1 MGDIAQVAYLV
12 SIWALPVVFAITV
25 HEAGHAYVAYWL
37 GDDFSHRN
45 GRTSLNPLVHIDLV
59 GTLLL
64 PAILLVTSAGFIIGY
79 AKPVPVFF
87 KRLRPERIGTALV
100 AFAGP
105 LANIILALLAAV
117 CLHFVPLFPNPVGLW
132 LEMNLNNA
140 VVVNALLA
148 AFNMLPIPPLDGGR
162 ILMVMMP
169 PWVAQRFEALE
180 RFGILFVFGLA
191 LILPALLS
199 EFGVRF
205 NPVADWAV
213 GGARFILSGVYGI
226 TS

>member
-1 MGDIAQVAYLV
+1 
-12 SIWALPVVFAITV
+12 
-25 HEAGHAYVAYWL
+25 
-37 GDDFSHRN
+37 
-45 GRTSLNPLVHIDLV
+45 
-59 GTLLL
+59 
-64 PAILLVTSAGFIIGY
+64 
-79 AKPVPVFF
+79 
-87 KRLRPERIGTALV
+87 
-100 AFAGP
+100 
-105 LANIILALLAAV
+105 
-117 CLHFVPLFPNPVGLW
+117 
-132 LEMNLNNA
+132 
-140 VVVNALLA
+140 
-148 AFNMLPIPPLDGGR
+148 
-162 ILMVMMP
+162 MVMMP